1 MRGLYLHIPFCLQKC
16 HYCDF
21 VITVDR
27 SVEMRKRF
35 FQAIERE
42 VEQAAARYGRL
53 SFDTLYF
60 GGGTPSA
67 LEPEEMDH
75 VIQRL
80 RKTFSFAP
88 EAETTCEVNP
98 GDVDRRKLET
108 YRRLGINRISVGAQS
123 FNDRLLAEMN
133 RPHDARAIEETAGI
147 LRELGFHNISMDLI
161 LRLPGQAP
169 EEARNSVKQAVEM
182 GVSQVV
188 LYDLDVHEK
197 TVYGWRLRQ
206 GTLSLPDEAAHAR
219 MFSEAEEL
227 LEKAGYLHYEVAN
240 FAKPGFESR
249 HNLLY
254 WTNQE
259 YLGLGPGAFSYLG
272 GIRRQFARDV
282 GRYLA
287 KCEAGDWTADEEET
301 ISDENREIETLLT
314 GLRLSRGVE
323 LNRFDRI
330 RGSLEK
336 SLSEPMERGLI
347 ERTGDR
353 IALTRRGRYI
363 AESVI
368 GKIVTACLPH

>member
-1 MRGLYLHIPFCLQKC
+1 MRGLYVHIPFCLQKC

-27 SVEMRKRF
+27 SPAVKERF
-35 FQAIERE
+35 FRALERE
-42 VEQAAARYGRL
+42 AERAAARHGPL

-67 LEPEEMDH
+67 LEPEEMDR

-80 RKTFSFAP
+80 RNTFSFAP

-108 YRRLGINRISVGAQS
+108 YRRLRINRISVGAQS
-123 FNDRLLAEMN
+123 FTDGLLKEMN
-133 RPHDARAIEETAGI
+133 RPHDARAIEETI
-147 LRELGFHNISMDLI
+147 LLLRELGFANISMDLI
-161 LRLPGQAP
+161 LRLPGQTLDD
-169 EEARNSVKQAVEM
+169 ARDSVRQAAAL
-182 GVSQVV
+182 GVSQIV

-197 TVYGWRLRQ
+197 TVYGRRLKQ
-206 GTLSLPDEAAHAR
+206 GRLALPDEAAHER
-219 MFSEAEEL
+219 MFSGAETI

-259 YLGLGPGAFSYLG
+259 YLGLGPGAFSYLNG
-272 GIRRQFARDV
+272 VRSQFAPDV
-282 GRYLA
+282 SRYLA
-287 KCEAGDWTADEEET
+287 KCEAGDWTPDESEQ
-301 ISDENREIETLLT
+301 ISDENKEIETLLT
-314 GLRLSRGVE
+314 GLRLSRGLE
-323 LNRFDRI
+323 LGQFNRI
-330 RGSLEK
+330 REPLEK
-336 SLSEPMERGLI
+336 ALEELIPQGLVD
-347 ERTGDR
+347 RTGGR
-353 IALTRRGRYI
+353 VALTRRGRYV

-368 GKIVTACLPH
+368 ARIIQACLPD